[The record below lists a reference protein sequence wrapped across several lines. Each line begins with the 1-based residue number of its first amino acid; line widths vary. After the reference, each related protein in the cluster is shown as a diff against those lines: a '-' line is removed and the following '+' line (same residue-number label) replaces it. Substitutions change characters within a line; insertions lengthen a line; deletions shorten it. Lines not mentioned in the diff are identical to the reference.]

1 MLQKNSRHVLFF
13 DLVMAPHPSDAPPI
27 ELEAIMPFLEARCK
41 AGEAVEVID
50 AEKRIIRLSA
60 MKSIKLSDGEPA
72 MSMLFCLGDQDK
84 ADTGV
89 THFKTGAVRVFEKK
103 EGEVG
108 GLSVH
113 AIVRTRP
120 TKQKGHLYRAVL
132 EDVTGFGRTPIQ
144 SFLRSQ
150 FKIICD
156 DQEFTFP
163 RDDKRNIKTRPMVEL
178 AGHASDKLKNSIEN
192 GRLLHIELI
201 DYADVD
207 FGMDEDKFLKTA
219 RRALNVSVAKSLPQ
233 GEALTLIDK
242 VRLWAH
248 RNGYGTMRV
257 RWKEPSSSR
266 PQTAKVDTA
275 KADAGEAFFIKTAEV
290 SFATPL
296 PDICA
301 EMSDE
306 LIAEMKKVLV

>member
-1 MLQKNSRHVLFF
+1 
-13 DLVMAPHPSDAPPI
+13 MAPHPSDAPPI
-27 ELEAIMPFLEARCK
+27 ELEALMPFLEARCK
-41 AGEAVEVID
+41 AGDAVEVID

-60 MKSIKLSDGEPA
+60 MKRTKLSDGEPA
-72 MSMLFCLGDQDK
+72 MAMLFCLGDHDK

-89 THFKTGAVRVFEKK
+89 THFKTGAVRVFEK
-103 EGEVG
+103 EDGEVG

-113 AIVRTRP
+113 AIVRMKP
-120 TKQKGHLYRAVL
+120 TKAKGHLYRAVL

-156 DQEFTFP
+156 EQEFTFP
-163 RDDKRNIKTRPMVEL
+163 RDDKRPIKTRPMLEL
-178 AGHASDKLKNSIEN
+178 AGHASDKLKNSLEQ
-192 GRLLHIELI
+192 GRLLHIELV
-201 DYADVD
+201 DYTAID

-219 RRALNVSVAKSLPQ
+219 RRDLNLSVSKALPQ
-233 GEALTLIDK
+233 GEALSLVEK
-242 VRLWAH
+242 VRLWANK
-248 RNGYGTMRV
+248 NGYGMMRV

-266 PQTAKVDTA
+266 PQSAKVDTA

-306 LIAEMKKVLV
+306 LIAQMKKV

>member
-1 MLQKNSRHVLFF
+1 MLQKNKRHVLFF
-13 DLVMAPHPSDAPPI
+13 DLVMAPYPSDAPPI
-27 ELEAIMPFLEARCK
+27 ELEALMPFLEARCK

-50 AEKRIIRLSA
+50 NERRIIRLSA
-60 MKSIKLSDGEPA
+60 MKSIKLPDGEPA
-72 MSMLFCLGDQDK
+72 MAMLFCLGDHDK

-89 THFKTGAVRVFEKK
+89 THFKTGAVRIFQKE

-113 AIVRTRP
+113 ALVRLKP
-120 TKQKGHLYRAVL
+120 TEAKGHLYRAVL

-144 SFLRSQ
+144 AFLRSQ

-156 DQEFTFP
+156 DQESTFL
-163 RDDKRNIKTRPMVEL
+163 REDKRPIKTRPMVEL
-178 AGHASDKLKNSIEN
+178 AGHASDKLKNSLEQ

-201 DYADVD
+201 DYLEVD
-207 FGMDEDKFLKTA
+207 LGLDEGKFLKTA
-219 RRALNVSVAKSLPQ
+219 RRGLDISVSNALPQ
-233 GEALTLIDK
+233 GDGLSMVEK
-242 VRLWAH
+242 VRVWAN
-248 RNGYGTMRV
+248 RNGYGKMRV
-257 RWKEPSSSR
+257 RWKEPASTRTQSA
-266 PQTAKVDTA
+266 QVDTA
-275 KADAGEAFFIKTAEV
+275 KADAGEAFYLKTAEV

-301 EMSDE
+301 EMSNE

>member
-1 MLQKNSRHVLFF
+1 MLQKNKRHILFF
-13 DLVMAPHPSDAPPI
+13 DLVMAPHPSDAPAI
-27 ELEAIMPFLEARCK
+27 ELDVLTPFLQARCD

-50 AEKRIIRLSA
+50 AERRIIRLSS
-60 MKSIKLSDGEPA
+60 MKPTTLANGTPA
-72 MSMLFCLGDQDK
+72 IAMLFCLGDRDK

-89 THFKTGAVRVFEKK
+89 THFDTGAIRIFEKQ

-113 AIVRTRP
+113 AVVSLKP
-120 TKQKGHLYRAVL
+120 TKEKGHLYRAVL
-132 EDVTGFGRTPIQ
+132 EDVSGFGRTPIQ

-156 DQEFTFP
+156 DHEFTFP
-163 RDDKRNIKTRPMVEL
+163 RDDKRPIKTRPMVEL
-178 AGHASDKLKNSIEN
+178 TGHASDKLKTSLEE
-192 GRLLHIELI
+192 GKLLHIELV
-201 DYADVD
+201 DYVEVD
-207 FGMDEDKFLKTA
+207 FGMDEGKFLKTA
-219 RRALNVSVAKSLPQ
+219 RRGLNVSVSKALPQ
-233 GEALTLIDK
+233 GEALKVVEK
-242 VRLWAH
+242 VRIWANT
-248 RNGYGTMRV
+248 NGYDTMRV
-257 RWKEPSSSR
+257 RWKDASSSR
-266 PQTAKVDTA
+266 PQSAKVDTA

-306 LIAEMKKVLV
+306 LIAEMKKVLT

>member
-1 MLQKNSRHVLFF
+1 MLQKNKRHVLFF
-13 DLVMAPHPSDAPPI
+13 DLVMAPHPADAPPI
-27 ELEAIMPFLEARCK
+27 ELETLMPFLEARCRAK
-41 AGEAVEVID
+41 EAVETID
-50 AEKRIIRLSA
+50 NERRVIRLSEMKRVQLPDGDEA
-60 MKSIKLSDGEPA
+60 MA
-72 MSMLFCLGDQDK
+72 MLFCLGDHDK

-89 THFKTGAVRVFEKK
+89 THLETGEVRIFEKN

-113 AIVRTRP
+113 GLIRLKP
-120 TKQKGHLYRAVL
+120 TKAKGYLYRAVL

-156 DQEFTFP
+156 EQEFTFP
-163 RDDKRNIKTRPMVEL
+163 RDDKRPIKTRPMVEL
-178 AGHASDKLKNSIEN
+178 EGHASDKLKNSLKE

-201 DYADVD
+201 DYAEVD
-207 FGMDEDKFLKTA
+207 FGMDEGKFLKTA
-219 RRALNVSVAKSLPQ
+219 RRGLNVSVSRALPQ
-233 GEALTLIDK
+233 GDALKMVDK
-242 VRLWAH
+242 LRLWAH

-257 RWKEPSSSR
+257 RWKEPTSSR
-266 PQTAKVDTA
+266 PQSAKVDTA